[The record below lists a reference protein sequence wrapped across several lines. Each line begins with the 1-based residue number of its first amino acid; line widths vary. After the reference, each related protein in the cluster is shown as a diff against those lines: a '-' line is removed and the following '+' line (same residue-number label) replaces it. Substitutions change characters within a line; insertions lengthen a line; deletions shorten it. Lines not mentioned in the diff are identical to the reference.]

1 MGSTFSE
8 LFYFISISER
18 DIEPEKGGEG
28 EIAVAVKVFIYLFF
42 NVNNFCK

>member
-18 DIEPEKGGEG
+18 AIEPEKGGEG
-28 EIAVAVKVFIYLFF
+28 DSSS
-42 NVNNFCK
+42 N

>member
-28 EIAVAVKVFIYLFF
+28 GIAGIAVAVKVFF
-42 NVNNFCK
+42 N

>member
-18 DIEPEKGGEG
+18 DVEPEKGKEG
-28 EIAVAVKVFIYLFF
+28 RGIAVAVKVLIYLFF
-42 NVNNFCK
+42 

>member
-18 DIEPEKGGEG
+18 DIEPEKGGDRG
-28 EIAVAVKVFIYLFF
+28 LAVSVKVFIYLFF
-42 NVNNFCK
+42 

>member
-18 DIEPEKGGEG
+18 DVDPEKGGEG
-28 EIAVAVKVFIYLFF
+28 DSSSS
-42 NVNNFCK
+42 

>member
-1 MGSTFSE
+1 MSSTFSE

-28 EIAVAVKVFIYLFF
+28 VAVAAKVFIYLFF
-42 NVNNFCK
+42 